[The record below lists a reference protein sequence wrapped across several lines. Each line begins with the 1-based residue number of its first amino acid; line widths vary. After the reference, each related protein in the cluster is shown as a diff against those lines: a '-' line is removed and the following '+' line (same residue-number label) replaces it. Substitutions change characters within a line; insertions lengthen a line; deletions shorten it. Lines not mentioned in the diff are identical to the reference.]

1 MRKAKRC
8 TIEELKKEVS
18 EFTPY
23 EDEGKYSLICKD
35 ISKVSFDCENFSIT
49 NFPCDRYNGEDE
61 GFYTINDLTFALYMA
76 GGDWEIPVFF
86 IAYLDPNNRVRG
98 YIPKDGNTWNLQ
110 RKAASTEEDKDD
122 ECYEEREIDKTSF
135 INDILRRIEV
145 VNEGKLSSSNST
157 DD

>member
-8 TIEELKKEVS
+8 TVEELRKEVS

-35 ISKVSFDCENFSIT
+35 ISKVSFDYENYGLT
-49 NFPCDRYNGEDE
+49 NFPWDQDNENYE
-61 GFYTINDLTFALYMA
+61 GFYTVRDLTFALYMA

-98 YIPKDGNTWNLQ
+98 YIPKDGNTWNL
-110 RKAASTEEDKDD
+110 KSKCANEEED
-122 ECYEEREIDKTSF
+122 EERKIDKTLF
-135 INDILRRIEV
+135 IDDILRRIEV
-145 VNEGKLSSSNST
+145 VNEGELSSSDST